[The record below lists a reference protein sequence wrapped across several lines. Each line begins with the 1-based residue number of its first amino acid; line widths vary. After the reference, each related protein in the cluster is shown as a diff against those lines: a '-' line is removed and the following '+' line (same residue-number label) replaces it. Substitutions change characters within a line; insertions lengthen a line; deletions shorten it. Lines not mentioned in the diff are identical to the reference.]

1 MERTEGKTPVIV
13 PAQVMDGL
21 EAVRVSGKTNMFD
34 APRVIELALQMGH
47 VDAALWVYDNRRLY
61 SRAILAGFAVET
73 ADNDTPGG
81 ES

>member
-1 MERTEGKTPVIV
+1 MERTKKGNPVIV
-13 PAQVMDGL
+13 PAQVLNGL

-34 APRVIELALQMGH
+34 APRVIELALQMGY
-47 VDAALWVYDNRRLY
+47 VDAAMWVYDNRRLY
-61 SRAILAGFAVET
+61 SRAILAGFAVEA